1 MQNYAKQ
8 RTENRETEHKA
19 DKNRRVARR
28 REHKQMNTLIT
39 PGTVNETMPKTV
51 DPNESRSE

>member
-1 MQNYAKQ
+1 MQNREQK
-8 RTENRETEHKA
+8 TEKLT

-28 REHKQMNTLIT
+28 RENKQMNTLIT

>member
-8 RTENRETEHKA
+8 RTENGETEKQA

-51 DPNESRSE
+51 DLNESE